1 MSKIVRDY
9 KSSSS
14 FEDSLQGAAELRMQL
29 LKSKPGTMTRRDIN
43 KEAGRAEGYEI
54 GLEEGIFDGEK
65 QGRDQAYA
73 QSKVELDRAH
83 SGQIQ
88 QFANGINDTM
98 RQFEEQREE
107 WFTQAEQQLAGLA
120 IEIARRAIARELE
133 CTRESVVELAHQVLE
148 EVTESKKARLSV
160 NPIDGSV
167 MEARLTSI
175 QAAFANL
182 ENIEVVEDRS
192 IGFGC
197 RLETDS
203 GMIDA
208 RVEDYLA
215 RIILESREGR

>member
-1 MSKIVRDY
+1 MSKIIRDY
-9 KSSSS
+9 SSKSS
-14 FEDSLQGAAELRMQL
+14 FEDSLQGAAALREQL
-29 LKSKPGTMTRRDIN
+29 LKSKPGSMTKRDKR
-43 KEAGRAEGYEI
+43 KEIGRAEGYEI
-54 GLEEGIFDGEK
+54 GFEEGVLAGEK

-88 QFANGINDTM
+88 QFASGINDTL

-107 WFTQAEQQLAGLA
+107 WFTRAEEQLARLA
-120 IEIARRAIARELE
+120 VEIARRAIARELE
-133 CTRESVVELAHQVLE
+133 CTRESVVEIAHLVLD

-160 NPIDGSV
+160 NPLDGSV

-175 QAAFANL
+175 KAAFANL

-208 RVEDYLA
+208 RVEDFLA
-215 RIILESREGR
+215 RIVLEGREGR